1 MTYFCL
7 PEKPKRAN
15 EKKRK
20 EKRKTQG
27 MCTGKVRKDCFEIN
41 TCLLQL
47 SDVSAK

>member
-20 EKRKTQG
+20 EKRKTQKMKNKQTNKKLAG
-27 MCTGKVRKDCFEIN
+27 HGGGVR
-41 TCLLQL
+41 L
-47 SDVSAK
+47 